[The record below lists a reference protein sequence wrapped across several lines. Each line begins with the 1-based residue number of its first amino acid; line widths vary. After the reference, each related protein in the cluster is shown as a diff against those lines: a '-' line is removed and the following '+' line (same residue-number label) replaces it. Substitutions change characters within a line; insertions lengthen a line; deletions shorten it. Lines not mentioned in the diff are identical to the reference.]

1 MEFRDKDTI
10 TRYFCTDGSC
20 SGNPGVGSYAVIEV
34 DSLNPKYVYYS
45 YFSPATDNTT
55 NNREELK
62 AIIHVLKYFTNYDTI
77 LVIYTDSA
85 YCQQMLTDWIWNWA
99 QNDWRTI
106 TNKPIENLDLV
117 QEAFKYIKKYNS
129 LIEIHKVRGHSGT
142 IGNELADA
150 LATKNLTKY
159 KTILKRRSIEEELWC

>member
-1 MEFRDKDTI
+1 MEFRDKDTM
-10 TRYFCTDGSC
+10 TRYFCADGSC
-20 SGNPGVGSYAVIEV
+20 SGNPGIGSYAVIEV
-34 DSLNPKYVYYS
+34 DSLNPKYVYYA
-45 YFSPATDNTT
+45 YFSPGTHNTT

-62 AIIHVLKYFTNYDTI
+62 GIIHVLERFANYDTT

-99 QNDWRTI
+99 RKDWKTS
-106 TNKPIENLDLV
+106 TNKPIENADLV
-117 QEAFKYIKKYNS
+117 QKAFKYLNKYGS
-129 LIEIHKVRGHSGT
+129 LIEIHKVKGHNGT

-159 KTILKRRSIEEELWC
+159 KTTLRRKSIEEELY